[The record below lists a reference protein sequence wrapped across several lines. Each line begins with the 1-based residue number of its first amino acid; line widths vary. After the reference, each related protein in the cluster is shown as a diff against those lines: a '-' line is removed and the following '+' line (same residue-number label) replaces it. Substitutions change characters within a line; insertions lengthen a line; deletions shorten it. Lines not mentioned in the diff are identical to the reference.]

1 MLRKLVKIHNIA
13 EKRNVSNGLGYLVFG
28 ATCESRN
35 CENNQTLIRHRR
47 QHLKDRIPPPPFIK
61 RVIPSDTP
69 FYRPQQPF
77 YPKRKQ
83 NSISVKNV
91 FITLHNSHNL
101 VLLYFFVTKICQKKF
116 WCLCLFVR
124 VVKKVIF

>member
-47 QHLKDRIPPPPFIK
+47 QHLKDRIPPPHKKGYPLRHPFL
-61 RVIPSDTP
+61 STP
-69 FYRPQQPF
+69 ATLLSQA
-77 YPKRKQ
+77 KTKQ
-83 NSISVKNV
+83 YFCEKCIDNATQFTQFSFTLFFCHKNLSEEV
-91 FITLHNSHNL
+91 L
-101 VLLYFFVTKICQKKF
+101 VS
-116 WCLCLFVR
+116 LFVC
-124 VVKKVIF
+124 